1 VQVSGRWEAGTN
13 AGGVAACAAF
23 NVMVERGVAVA
34 DLGSRWPAVLMT
46 AAVVAVVVGSV
57 VASCG
62 TSGRRSVA
70 PTVVTTVP
78 TSTSTPWNRA
88 RAEAEVRAAYQNF
101 RVKLRELGRHPSP
114 TSPIIDELYVPGAF
128 MDSVRDSQQRLRKR
142 GLAAYPSKRT
152 RWSVISVELP
162 GHDSAVAYDC
172 YVNGEVVRRGGVTVD
187 DAVNTYEGA
196 VSFVQLGGH
205 WLVSNADVTRAQRG
219 VKRCA
224 THG

>member
-128 MDSVRDSQQRLRKR
+128 MDSVRSNMTRLKRNELITYASQ
-142 GLAAYPSKRT
+142 RT
-152 RWSVISVELP
+152 RWHILSVRFPSRQR
-162 GHDSAVAYDC
+162 AVVHDC
-172 YVNGEVVRRGGVTVD
+172 YVNGEVVRKRGALVNA
-187 DAVNTYEGA
+187 AVNTYEGELI
-196 VSFVQLGGH
+196 FVERRGQWRLAEGGQLKS
-205 WLVSNADVTRAQRG
+205 WRG
-219 VKRCA
+219 VGQCA
-224 THG
+224 

>member
-1 VQVSGRWEAGTN
+1 
-13 AGGVAACAAF
+13 
-23 NVMVERGVAVA
+23 
-34 DLGSRWPAVLMT
+34 
-46 AAVVAVVVGSV
+46 
-57 VASCG
+57 
-62 TSGRRSVA
+62 
-70 PTVVTTVP
+70 
-78 TSTSTPWNRA
+78 
-88 RAEAEVRAAYQNF
+88 
-101 RVKLRELGRHPSP
+101 
-114 TSPIIDELYVPGAF
+114 
-128 MDSVRDSQQRLRKR
+128 
-142 GLAAYPSKRT
+142 
-152 RWSVISVELP
+152 VISVELP